1 MTVTWQ
7 FFKLD
12 ARAITGLE
20 ASRAPARV
28 SPLDESFLIDDRAV
42 LTTTEKLK
50 PYNDLNYLV
59 YISI

>member
-20 ASRAPARV
+20 ASRAPHASALEMRI
-28 SPLDESFLIDDRAV
+28 F
-42 LTTTEKLK
+42 
-50 PYNDLNYLV
+50 
-59 YISI
+59 